1 MNKLVNI
8 LNTSFHFKLIY
19 TIVFTIYI
27 GVYTDVSK
35 RQSTYI
41 L

>member
-1 MNKLVNI
+1 MSKLVDI
-8 LNTSFHFKLIY
+8 LNNSFHFKLIY
-19 TIVFTIYI
+19 TNVFTTNI